1 MAQTIGTTQAAN
13 AQKQP
18 GSQKQPDSSQK
29 PANRQE
35 GQKSSIFAEFCKE
48 NIALFVTIA
57 VGIVAG
63 ILWNLGRIPNIVA
76 IILIVLMTIYSILD
90 DIRSI
95 IDDFKVGHVG
105 ADILAVIALISTLA
119 VAQFWAAWVVDLMV
133 FSGSA
138 IENYANSR
146 AKRNLTLLLDAA
158 PREAHVI
165 TTADPAHDSAQWNT
179 VPVDSV
185 KIGDHLLVR
194 PGETV
199 PVDGVLESANATLD
213 LSMING
219 EPLPRDMETGERVV
233 SGAVNGS
240 AALRMKATAK
250 AGDSQYQKILDLVRS
265 AETSRAAVV
274 RSADILAIPF
284 TIISLVIAISAWI
297 ATAVTMGMGQGAL
310 RFTQVL
316 VLATPCPLLIAAPVA
331 YMGGTGRLAHAGII
345 IKTQDVLENLGRV
358 THIFFD
364 KTGTLTDKRPDVSRV
379 DVVPGSA
386 WSANQVLAFA
396 GPVEKYSVHILS
408 HGIVKASRQLEAKDK
423 LSAPQIHE
431 VREDPGN
438 GVEGIVDGHQVRVG
452 RRSFVLGALPESGK
466 AAESRLLDGLP
477 RLADTE
483 MHTYVSVDGKAA
495 GRIVLQ
501 DFARKNAPAAIAELR
516 KMGITRLTMLTGD
529 KRAAAEAVARQV
541 GISDVRA
548 ELLPQQKVDAVAAA
562 HKEPAPRMAGIVRLM
577 RRLAGV
583 KEEHAITMMVGD
595 GVNDAPTLA
604 SADIGI
610 AMTDGSTTAASESAQ
625 VVIMND
631 NIAMVPRAVR
641 ISRQTKRTM
650 LQATTTGLSLAIIL
664 MVFAAFN
671 FIPVVVGAILQECVD
686 VVSILWGLTALFDKK

>member
-1 MAQTIGTTQAAN
+1 MT
-13 AQKQP
+13 
-18 GSQKQPDSSQK
+18 D
-29 PANRQE
+29 NRTVARTP
-35 GQKSSIFAEFCKE
+35 KNRKMSLFSDFCRE
-48 NIALFVTIA
+48 NIWLFITIA

-63 ILWNLGRIPNIVA
+63 ILWNIGHVPNLLA
-76 IILIVLMTIYSILD
+76 IGVIVLLTLYTIYD
-90 DIRSI
+90 DARAIVE
-95 IDDFKVGHVG
+95 DLKAGHVG
-105 ADILAVIALISTLA
+105 ADVLAVIALISTLA

-146 AKRNLTLLLDAA
+146 AKKNLTLLLDAA
-158 PREAHVI
+158 PHEAHVI
-165 TTADPAHDSAQWNT
+165 TTADPAHDAAQWST
-179 VPVDSV
+179 VPVEEIRV
-185 KIGDHLLVR
+185 GDHLLVR

-199 PVDGVLESANATLD
+199 PVDGVLESETATLD

-219 EPLPRDMETGERVV
+219 EPLPRDMEAGDRVV
-233 SGAVNGS
+233 SGAINGS
-240 AALRMKATAK
+240 DALRMKATAV

-265 AETSRAAVV
+265 AETSRATVV
-274 RSADILAIPF
+274 RSADIMAVPF
-284 TIISLVIAISAWI
+284 TIISLAIAITAWVC
-297 ATAVTMGMGQGAL
+297 TAIQMGMAQGAL

-379 DVVPGSA
+379 DTVDGSP
-386 WSANQVLAFA
+386 WTDKQVLAFA

-408 HGIVKASRQLEAKDK
+408 HGIVKASRALGKADRLQ
-423 LSAPQIHE
+423 APKIHA
-431 VREDPGN
+431 VREDSGN
-438 GVEGIVDGHQVRVG
+438 GVEANVNGHLVRVG
-452 RRSFVLGALPESGK
+452 RRSFVLGTLSGPDLD
-466 AAESRLLDGLP
+466 AQNALLDELP
-477 RLADTE
+477 ALTDTQ
-483 MHTYVSVDGKAA
+483 MHTYVSIDGKAA
-495 GRIVLQ
+495 GRIVLE
-501 DFARKNAPAAIAELR
+501 DFARANAPQAIAEL
-516 KMGITRLTMLTGD
+516 KQMGVSKLTMLTGD
-529 KRAAAEAVARQV
+529 KAAAARAVGQQV
-541 GISDVRA
+541 GITDVRA
-548 ELLPQQKVDAVAAA
+548 ELLPQEKVAAVADA
-562 HKEPAPRMAGIVRLM
+562 HDEPAPKMSGIVRFL
-577 RRLAGV
+577 RRLSGV

-631 NIAMVPRAVR
+631 DIEMVPRAVR

-650 LQATTTGLSLAIIL
+650 LQATTTGLTLAIIL

-671 FIPVVVGAILQECVD
+671 FIPVVIGAILQECVD
-686 VVSILWGLTALFDKK
+686 VVSILWGLTALIDRK

>member
-1 MAQTIGTTQAAN
+1 MERTP
-13 AQKQP
+13 QK
-18 GSQKQPDSSQK
+18 
-29 PANRQE
+29 R
-35 GQKSSIFAEFCKE
+35 QKSSLLAEFCRE

-63 ILWNLGRIPNIVA
+63 ILWNLGKVPNTIAVVLIVA
-76 IILIVLMTIYSILD
+76 MTLYSIYD
-90 DIRSI
+90 DIKAI
-95 IDDFKVGHVG
+95 VDDLKAGHVG
-105 ADILAVIALISTLA
+105 ADVLAVISLIAALA
-119 VAQFWAAWVVDLMV
+119 VWQLWAAWVVDLMV

-138 IENYANSR
+138 IESYADSR
-146 AKRNLTLLLDAA
+146 AKRNLTLLIDAA
-158 PREAHVI
+158 PSEAHVI
-165 TTADPAHDSAQWNT
+165 TTDDPAHDAAQWKT
-179 VPVDSV
+179 VPVDQV
-185 KIGDHLLVR
+185 EIGDHLLVR

-199 PVDGVLESANATLD
+199 PVDGELESATATLD

-219 EPLPRDMETGERVV
+219 EPLPRDMEAGEHVV

-240 AALRMKATAK
+240 SALRMRATAK
-250 AGDSQYQKILDLVRS
+250 SGDSQYQKILDLVRS
-265 AETSRAAVV
+265 AETSRATVV
-274 RSADILAIPF
+274 RSADVLAVPF
-284 TIISLVIAISAWI
+284 TVISLTIGIVAWI
-297 ATAVTMGMGQGAL
+297 CTASTMGFAEGAL

-379 DVVPGSA
+379 DTVAGSP
-386 WSANQVLAFA
+386 WSGNQVLAFA

-408 HGIVKASRQLEAKDK
+408 HGIVKAARNLAKEDR
-423 LSAPQIHE
+423 LQAPEIHS
-431 VREDPGN
+431 VKEDPGN
-438 GVEGIVDGHQVRVG
+438 GVEASVNGHTVRVG
-452 RRSFVLGALPESGK
+452 RRGYVLGTLSGEDL
-466 AAESRLLDGLP
+466 AAQERLLDALP
-477 RLADTE
+477 ALADNE
-483 MHTYVSVDGKAA
+483 MHTYVSVDGRAA

-501 DFARKNAPAAIAELR
+501 DFARKNAPAAIADLK

-529 KRAAAEAVARQV
+529 KQAAAQAVGRQV

-548 ELLPQQKVDAVAAA
+548 ELLPQEKVDAVAAA
-562 HKEPAPRMAGIVRLM
+562 HNEPAPKMAGIVRLL

-583 KEEHAITMMVGD
+583 KEEHAVTMMVGD

-631 NIAMVPRAVR
+631 DIAMVPQAVR

-650 LQATTTGLSLAIIL
+650 LQATGAGLSLAIIL

-671 FIPVVVGAILQECVD
+671 FIAVVIGAILQEVVD
-686 VVSILWGLTALFDKK
+686 VVSILWGLTALLDKKK